1 MYYIY
6 LNSKKELKTH
16 PLTVFISPSKL
27 VLNKNPGLN
36 SPPGFLEKNQLTLPG
51 VGGAAAAS
59 CCCLANCWLTISA
72 RSRSITESEIYKCN
86 KKRSFIKFIF
96 EFTTCT
102 TCKFD
107 WWSSDI
113 LTVKQDQSDHESL
126 LHNNLRACEFG
137 PHLDCSL
144 GLIVDDGEIPTARS
158 GADSA
163 HPGQAGQLQPELT
176 RGSC

>member
-1 MYYIY
+1 M
-6 LNSKKELKTH
+6 
-16 PLTVFISPSKL
+16 
-27 VLNKNPGLN
+27 
-36 SPPGFLEKNQLTLPG
+36 TLPG

-96 EFTTCT
+96 EFTTFT
-102 TCKFD
+102 TCKCD
-107 WWSSDI
+107 CWSSDS
-113 LTVKQDQSDHESL
+113 LTTFKQVQSDLESL
-126 LHNNLRACEFG
+126 LHNNLRRCESG

-144 GLIVDDGEIPTARS
+144 GLIVDDGEIPAARS